1 MIRGWPPP
9 ATRLSFVVRE
19 RQLVLIE
26 HVLLFLTTVWT
37 VTAQMAPYLLL
48 GFLVA
53 GLLSVYVS
61 PAWLER
67 HLGGRGWGPIWR
79 ASLLGVPLPLC
90 SCGVI
95 PVAASLRRHGASK
108 AATTS
113 FLLST
118 PQTGV
123 DSIAVT
129 GAILG
134 PVFAVL
140 RPLVALVTGLVG
152 GGLVRAVTQ
161 GEETSA
167 ADVPPLAADRR
178 PRLRRALHYGFEVL
192 PRDIGRALLVGLLL
206 AALITVLVPPGA
218 LARVLGG
225 GIVPI
230 LVMIAVGMPLYVCAT
245 GSVPLAA
252 GFIHAG
258 VAPGAALAFLIAG
271 PATNAAAVTTLHR
284 VLGRRTLAI
293 YLGTVAASAVA
304 AGLLVNALVP
314 AGRLH
319 LPGLHVGHEHTE
331 HLGWFSHLSAA
342 VLVAVMAW
350 ALRPVRIRS
359 RQDPVTE
366 GAEAMERLDLTVQ
379 GMTCTHCSGSV
390 ERALAEQPGVA
401 RVEVDLAGGR
411 AVVHGDG
418 LNATALIA
426 AVDAL
431 GFRAART

>member
-1 MIRGWPPP
+1 MV
-9 ATRLSFVVRE
+9 ADALF
-19 RQLVLIE
+19 
-26 HVLLFLTTVWT
+26 LFLTTVWT

-140 RPLVALVTGLVG
+140 RPVVALLTGLVG

-161 GEETSA
+161 GEETTATTVQLPTA
-167 ADVPPLAADRR
+167 AQG
-178 PRLRRALHYGFEVL
+178 PRWRRALHYGFEVL
-192 PRDIGRALLVGLLL
+192 PRDIGRALLVGILL
-206 AALITVLVPPGA
+206 AALITVVVPPGA
-218 LARVLGG
+218 LAKVLGG
-225 GIVPI
+225 GLVPI

-258 VAPGAALAFLIAG
+258 VSPGAALAFLIAG

-284 VLGRRTLAI
+284 VLGRRTLAV
-293 YLGTVAASAVA
+293 YLGTVAVSAVA
-304 AGLLVNALVP
+304 AGLLVNALLP
-314 AGRLH
+314 ADGLR
-319 LPGLHVGHEHTE
+319 LPGLHAGHDHAE
-331 HLGWFSHLSAA
+331 HLGWVSYLSAA
-342 VLVAVMAW
+342 ALVAIMAW
-350 ALRPVRIRS
+350 ALRPARRAAPPSAAI
-359 RQDPVTE
+359 E
-366 GAEAMERLDLTVQ
+366 GADAMERLDFTVL
-379 GMTCTHCSGSV
+379 GMNCTHCSSSV

-401 RVEVDLAGGR
+401 AVEVDLAGGR
-411 AVVHGDG
+411 AVVRGEG
-418 LNATALIA
+418 LDPAALIS

-431 GFRAART
+431 GFRAARA

>member
-1 MIRGWPPP
+1 MTWQRKV
-9 ATRLSFVVRE
+9 ARLLDQVV
-19 RQLVLIE
+19 
-26 HVLLFLTTVWT
+26 LFLTAVWT
-37 VTAQMAPYLLL
+37 LTADMAPYLLL
-48 GFLVA
+48 GFLIA

-129 GAILG
+129 GAMLG

-140 RPLVALVTGLVG
+140 RPVIALITGLVG
-152 GGLVRAVTQ
+152 GGLVRTVTRN
-161 GEETSA
+161 EITTSA
-167 ADVPPLAADRR
+167 APSLPVTAGGSRLQRGLA
-178 PRLRRALHYGFEVL
+178 YGFGTL
-192 PRDIGRALLVGLLL
+192 PRDIGRALLLGILL

-218 LARVLGG
+218 LSAVLGD
-225 GIVPI
+225 GILPI
-230 LVMIAVGMPLYVCAT
+230 LVMIAVGLPLYVCAT
-245 GSVPLAA
+245 GSVPLAV

-284 VLGRRTLAI
+284 VLGRRTVVV
-293 YLGTVAASAVA
+293 YLGVVAVSALL
-304 AGLLVNALVP
+304 AGLLVNAWP
-314 AGRLH
+314 AGSLH
-319 LPGLHVGHEHTE
+319 LPGVHTGHQHGDHT
-331 HLGWFSHLSAA
+331 GWFSHLSGAA
-342 VLVAVMAW
+342 LVAVMAW
-350 ALRPVRIRS
+350 ALRPARRLAL
-359 RQDPVTE
+359 PATACE
-366 GAEAMERLDLTVQ
+366 GADDMERLDLSVQ
-379 GMTCTHCSGSV
+379 GMNCTHCSGSV

-401 RVEVDLAGGR
+401 AVEVDLAGGR
-411 AVVHGDG
+411 AVVRGSG
-418 LNATALIA
+418 LDVGVLIA

-431 GFRAART
+431 GFRAARV

>member
-1 MIRGWPPP
+1 M
-9 ATRLSFVVRE
+9 T
-19 RQLVLIE
+19 E
-26 HVLLFLTTVWT
+26 HALLFLTTVWT

-79 ASLLGVPLPLC
+79 AALLGVPLPLC

-95 PVAASLRRHGASK
+95 PVAASLRQHGASK

-134 PVFAVL
+134 PLFAVL
-140 RPLVALVTGLVG
+140 RPVIALLTGLLG
-152 GGLVRAVTQ
+152 GGLVRAVTRD
-161 GEETSA
+161 EATA
-167 ADVPPLAADRR
+167 TVVPPSLPAVRG
-178 PRLRRALHYGFEVL
+178 PRLRRVLHYGFEVL

-218 LARVLGG
+218 LAKVLGG
-225 GIVPI
+225 GLVPI

-258 VAPGAALAFLIAG
+258 VAPGAVLAFLIAG

-284 VLGRRTLAI
+284 VLGRRTLI
-293 YLGTVAASAVA
+293 VYLGTVAASAVA

-314 AGRLH
+314 AEGLR
-319 LPGLHVGHEHTE
+319 LPGLHAGHDHGDQP
-331 HLGWFSHLSAA
+331 GWFSQLSAV

-350 ALRPVRIRS
+350 ALRPRRRASTGSSVS
-359 RQDPVTE
+359 E
-366 GAEAMERLDLTVQ
+366 GADDMERLDLTVQ

-401 RVEVDLAGGR
+401 QVEVDLAGGR
-411 AVVHGDG
+411 AVVRGIG
-418 LNATALIA
+418 LDPASP
-426 AVDAL
+426 DRRRGRP
-431 GFRAART
+431 GFPGRPGLTSRHRLHSRRFPG

>member
-1 MIRGWPPP
+1 MSLPDQI
-9 ATRLSFVVRE
+9 
-19 RQLVLIE
+19 
-26 HVLLFLTTVWT
+26 LLFLTTVWT

-48 GFLVA
+48 GFLIA

-79 ASLLGVPLPLC
+79 AALLGVPLPLC

-134 PVFAVL
+134 PFFAVL
-140 RPLVALVTGLVG
+140 RPLVALITGLVG
-152 GGLVRAVTQ
+152 GGLVRAFTPVDDTA
-161 GEETSA
+161 GA
-167 ADVPPLAADRR
+167 AGPALAAESG
-178 PRLRRALHYGFEVL
+178 PRLRRVVAYGFGVL
-192 PRDIGRALLVGLLL
+192 PRDIGRALAIGIVL

-218 LARVLGG
+218 LAGVLGG
-225 GIVPI
+225 GVVPI

-258 VAPGAALAFLIAG
+258 VSPGAALAFLIAG
-271 PATNAAAVTTLHR
+271 PATNAAAITTLHR
-284 VLGRRTLAI
+284 VLGRRTLGI
-293 YLGTVAASAVA
+293 YLGTVAASALA
-304 AGLLVNALVP
+304 AGLLVNRFAP
-314 AGRLH
+314 AAASH
-319 LPGLHVGHEHTE
+319 MPGLHSGHDHGD
-331 HLGWFSHLSAA
+331 HVGWFSHLSAA
-342 VLVAVMAW
+342 VLVAVMAV
-350 ALRPVRIRS
+350 AVLPPRRRGAHPV
-359 RQDPVTE
+359 PE
-366 GAEAMERLDLTVQ
+366 GADVMDRLDLTVQ
-379 GMTCTHCSGSV
+379 GMNCTHCSSSV
-390 ERALAEQPGVA
+390 ERALTEQAGVVA
-401 RVEVDLAGGR
+401 VEVDLAGGR
-411 AVVHGDG
+411 AVVRGNQLD
-418 LNATALIA
+418 AAALIA
-426 AVDAL
+426 VVDAL
-431 GFRAART
+431 GFRAARA

>member
-1 MIRGWPPP
+1 VSGPI
-9 ATRLSFVVRE
+9 
-19 RQLVLIE
+19 
-26 HVLLFLTTVWT
+26 LLFLTTVWT

-48 GFLVA
+48 GFLIA
-53 GLLSVYVS
+53 GLLSVCVS

-79 ASLLGVPLPLC
+79 AGLLGVPLPLC

-140 RPLVALVTGLVG
+140 RPVIALVTGLVG
-152 GGLVRAVTQ
+152 GGLVRAVTR
-161 GEETSA
+161 GEETTTA
-167 ADVPPLAADRR
+167 VAPPLVADAGPRWRR
-178 PRLRRALHYGFEVL
+178 VLTYGFQEL
-192 PRDIGRALLVGLLL
+192 PRDIGRALIVGILL

-218 LARVLGG
+218 LAGVLGG

-245 GSVPLAA
+245 GSVPLASS
-252 GFIHAG
+252 FIHAG
-258 VAPGAALAFLIAG
+258 VSPGAALAFLIAG

-284 VLGRRTLAI
+284 VLGRRTLVV
-293 YLGTVAASAVA
+293 YLGTVAASSLV
-304 AGLLVNALVP
+304 AGLLVNALLPVD
-314 AGRLH
+314 ALH
-319 LPGLHVGHEHTE
+319 IPGLHAGHVHGE
-331 HLGWFSHLSAA
+331 HLGWFPHLSAA

-350 ALRPVRIRS
+350 ALRPARPA
-359 RQDPVTE
+359 PVTE
-366 GAEAMERLDLTVQ
+366 GADDMERLDLTVQ
-379 GMTCTHCSGSV
+379 GMTCAHCRGSV
-390 ERALAEQPGVA
+390 ERALAEQPGVVA
-401 RVEVDLAGGR
+401 VEVDLAGGR
-411 AVVHGDG
+411 AVVRGNG
-418 LNATALIA
+418 LDATALIA
-426 AVDAL
+426 AVDAV
-431 GFRAART
+431 GFRAARA

>member
-1 MIRGWPPP
+1 M
-9 ATRLSFVVRE
+9 L
-19 RQLVLIE
+19 E
-26 HVLLFLTTVWT
+26 HLLFFLTTAWT

-48 GFLVA
+48 GFLIA
-53 GLLSVYVS
+53 GFLSVYVS

-79 ASLLGVPLPLC
+79 AALLGVPLPLC

-140 RPLVALVTGLVG
+140 RPAIALVTGLVG
-152 GGLVRAVTQ
+152 GGLVRAVTRR
-161 GEETSA
+161 EEITATA
-167 ADVPPLAADRR
+167 APAAAAEKGR
-178 PRLRRALHYGFEVL
+178 RLRRALAYGLGVL
-192 PRDIGRALLVGLLL
+192 PRDIGRALLVGILL

-218 LARVLGG
+218 LAGVLGG

-258 VAPGAALAFLIAG
+258 VSPGAALAFLIAG
-271 PATNAAAVTTLHR
+271 PATNAAAITTLHR
-284 VLGRRTLAI
+284 VLGRRTLLV
-293 YLGTVAASAVA
+293 YLGTVAVSALA
-304 AGLLVNALVP
+304 AGLLVNALLP
-314 AGRLH
+314 AGGLH
-319 LPGLHVGHEHTE
+319 MPGLHTGHDHAE
-331 HLGWFSHLSAA
+331 HLGWFSHLSAVDPRRRHGPGPA
-342 VLVAVMAW
+342 PARA
-350 ALRPVRIRS
+350 AASPG
-359 RQDPVTE
+359 PVTE
-366 GAEAMERLDLTVQ
+366 GMDDMERLDLTVQ
-379 GMTCTHCSGSV
+379 GMNCTHCSTSV

-401 RVEVDLAGGR
+401 AVEVDLAGGR
-411 AVVHGDG
+411 AVVRGERLD
-418 LNATALIA
+418 AAALIA
-426 AVDAL
+426 AVAAL
-431 GFRAART
+431 GFRAGPGLSPRCRLHCGRFPG

>member
-1 MIRGWPPP
+1 VPEPI
-9 ATRLSFVVRE
+9 V
-19 RQLVLIE
+19 
-26 HVLLFLTTVWT
+26 LFLTTIWT

-48 GFLVA
+48 GFLIA

-79 ASLLGVPLPLC
+79 AALLGVPLPLC

-129 GAILG
+129 GAVLG

-140 RPLVALVTGLVG
+140 RPVIALVTGLVG
-152 GGLVRAVTQ
+152 GGLVRAVTRA
-161 GEETSA
+161 EETTATA
-167 ADVPPLAADRR
+167 APSQVADLGPRWRRVLA
-178 PRLRRALHYGFEVL
+178 YGFEVL
-192 PRDIGRALLVGLLL
+192 PRDIGRALVVGILL

-218 LARVLGG
+218 LAGVLGG

-252 GFIHAG
+252 SFIHAG
-258 VAPGAALAFLIAG
+258 VSPGAALAFLIAG
-271 PATNAAAVTTLHR
+271 PATNAAAFTTLHR
-284 VLGRRTLAI
+284 VLGRRTLVV
-293 YLGTVAASAVA
+293 YLGTVAASALV
-304 AGLLVNALVP
+304 AGLLVNALLPVGSLHIP
-314 AGRLH
+314 SLHAG
-319 LPGLHVGHEHTE
+319 HVHGER
-331 HLGWFSHLSAA
+331 LGWFAHLSAA
-342 VLVAVMAW
+342 VLVVVMAW
-350 ALRPVRIRS
+350 ALRPARCAA
-359 RQDPVTE
+359 DKTPVTE
-366 GAEAMERLDLTVQ
+366 GADDMERLDLAVQ
-379 GMTCTHCSGSV
+379 GMTCAHCRGSV

-401 RVEVDLAGGR
+401 AVVVDLVGGR
-411 AVVHGDG
+411 AVVRGEG
-418 LNATALIA
+418 LDAAALIA
-426 AVDAL
+426 AVEAL
-431 GFRAART
+431 GFRAAPA

>member
-1 MIRGWPPP
+1 V
-9 ATRLSFVVRE
+9 T
-19 RQLVLIE
+19 Q
-26 HVLLFLTTVWT
+26 HVLLYLTTAWT

-61 PAWLER
+61 PVWLER

-134 PVFAVL
+134 PVLAVL
-140 RPLVALVTGLVG
+140 RPIIALVTGLVG
-152 GGLVRAVTQ
+152 GSLVRAVAQ
-161 GEETSA
+161 GEETA
-167 ADVPPLAADRR
+167 AAPAPPRAAEHG
-178 PRLRRALHYGFEVL
+178 PRLRRALAYGLGVL
-192 PRDIGRALLVGLLL
+192 PRDIGRALVVGILL

-218 LARVLGG
+218 LAGVLGG
-225 GIVPI
+225 GVLPI
-230 LVMIAVGMPLYVCAT
+230 LVMIAVGIPLYVCAT

-258 VAPGAALAFLIAG
+258 VSPGAALAFLIAG
-271 PATNAAAVTTLHR
+271 PATNAAAITTLHR
-284 VLGRRTLAI
+284 VLGRRTLLI
-293 YLGTVAASAVA
+293 YLGTVAASALA
-304 AGLLVNALVP
+304 AGMLVNGLLP
-314 AGRLH
+314 AGDLH
-319 LPGLHVGHEHTE
+319 LPGLHTGHNHTQP
-331 HLGWFSHLSAA
+331 LGWFSHLSA
-342 VLVAVMAW
+342 VMLVAVMAG
-350 ALRPVRIRS
+350 ALRPARATASS
-359 RQDPVTE
+359 RPVTE
-366 GAEAMERLDLTVQ
+366 GDVTMERLDLTVQ
-379 GMTCTHCSGSV
+379 GMNCTHCSSSV
-390 ERALAEQPGVA
+390 ERALAEQPGVVA
-401 RVEVDLAGGR
+401 VEVDLAGGR
-411 AVVHGDG
+411 AVVRGKG
-418 LNATALIA
+418 LDPVALIA

-431 GFRAART
+431 GFRAARA